1 MKILNKIL
9 ENRIQQY
16 IKRTIYHDQMGF
28 ILGMQGFFN
37 IHYLI
42 NMIHQSKKL
51 KNKNHAIISIGI
63 EKASDKILIFS
74 HSLKCEGRN
83 LVRKVG
89 ISQLRIISDVSHFFL
104 FISFRLI

>member
-1 MKILNKIL
+1 
-9 ENRIQQY
+9 
-16 IKRTIYHDQMGF
+16 MGF
-28 ILGMQGFFN
+28 IIGMQGFFN

-51 KNKNHAIISIGI
+51 KNKNHAIISIHI

-83 LVRKVG
+83 LVRKWYFPTQNYFRCFPFF
-89 ISQLRIISDVSHFFL
+89 SFYQL
-104 FISFRLI
+104 